1 MVLESSPTAW
11 EMAPMPMGR
20 MTAARY
26 SSNPPVEFGQA
37 EFIDILNLEHLL
49 YDLQGDLSYSGVDCH
64 VSGPQEKAVQDAGD
78 ATAF

>member
-11 EMAPMPMGR
+11 EMAPMPMGQ

-49 YDLQGDLSYSGVDCH
+49 YGLQGDLSCLGIDCYVSCPDEEAIQYSGN
-64 VSGPQEKAVQDAGD
+64 